1 MTGLSSNNG
10 SKMKIVILTS
20 NFGNGHNSVAQSLEK
35 ELSKTHEVHIVN
47 PHKMNTGFK
56 KVFIRMG
63 ENLYNDCI
71 SKSTTNPFFSNA
83 YHFAFKSA
91 SRFDLID
98 NYTKSYGRN
107 GIKNIITEINPD
119 IVISVFPYKIE
130 AAGNIKVYEVITDYR
145 FEGVWYDNT
154 VDEYFVP
161 NEDVANQLIN
171 SGVNP
176 LMVHNTGIPIKKE
189 FFTKKEIGSCR
200 RILLTLGAH
209 GKVNTSY
216 LNLLV
221 STCLKENIILEIVC
235 GNNAKIQK
243 YIKEHCAHENIIVH
257 GFVDNMPEIL
267 ERCDLIITKAGGISI
282 SEAIASET
290 PLLVNTTRSIKGQE
304 LSNIEFVERNMIG
317 VVSKEKYIVKNL
329 INIVK
334 NDFVYD
340 DLLINIKKMKEL
352 TYANDIF
359 EIINSNEMK
368 IEHED

>member
-1 MTGLSSNNG
+1 
-10 SKMKIVILTS
+10 MKIVILTS

-47 PHKMNTGFK
+47 PHKMNTGLK
-56 KVFIRMG
+56 KVFIKMG
-63 ENLYNDCI
+63 ENLYNDFI

-98 NYTKSYGRN
+98 NYTKSYGRR
-107 GIKNIITEINPD
+107 GIKNIITDINPD

-130 AAGNIKVYEVITDYR
+130 TSDDIKVYEVITDYR

-161 NEDVANQLIN
+161 NEDVAKQLIN

-176 LMVHNTGIPIKKE
+176 LVVHNTGIPIKKE
-189 FFTKKEIGSCR
+189 FFTEKETYKCR
-200 RILLTLGAH
+200 NVLLTLGAH
-209 GKVNTSY
+209 GKVNLHY
-216 LNLLV
+216 LSSLIEA
-221 STCLKENIILEIVC
+221 CEKEGINLEIVC
-235 GNNAKIQK
+235 GNNKKIEK
-243 YIKEHCAHENIIVH
+243 YLNDNFDYENLLVH
-257 GFVDNMPEIL
+257 GFVDNMHEII
-267 ERCDLIITKAGGISI
+267 ERNNLIITKAGGISI

-317 VVSKEKYIVKNL
+317 VVSKEKNIVKNL

-334 NDFVYD
+334 NDLVYD

-359 EIINSNEMK
+359 EIINSNIEEM
-368 IEHED
+368 HDEDK